1 MLLNI
6 FLILYCLLKFNHGY
20 TEMFNSRHRF
30 NYRPGQ
36 VGICLQAWRMLE
48 RHFHKCSFQGSGRGQ
63 GDIRITILLFARAPV
78 CVMPFYSPVVVSFS
92 ITISFNFS
100 ARPDSFQHIEHV
112 RHSMV
117 DWQRGKNKQ
126 RPVASDSDGH

>member
-1 MLLNI
+1 MGTLRCS
-6 FLILYCLLKFNHGY
+6 ILDIVSIIDLVRWAFAFRHGGCLSV
-20 TEMFNSRHRF
+20 TSTSAPSRDQA
-30 NYRPGQ
+30 GGK
-36 VGICLQAWRMLE
+36 GISQ
-48 RHFHKCSFQGSGRGQ
+48 K
-63 GDIRITILLFARAPV
+63 TILLFARAPV